1 MTSKPQFV
9 GEGGLITIGELGR
22 TQSGGTPSSKHPE
35 YFEGDIPWIGTT
47 ALRGGVL
54 NKADAVKLITADA
67 IAHSATKLVP
77 AGSLMVGIRVGV
89 GKVGINAIPMCTSQ
103 DIVSI
108 IGIDDEDW
116 NKEYVSLALQF
127 KAPLLAA
134 KAQGATI
141 TGITSKTLKSMTIP
155 VRSLSEQNVIV
166 GQLNKI
172 KKQLVIANEQLVKLD
187 QLIKSRFV
195 EMFGDPG
202 SNPYGLEVCPLGKVL
217 SVQPSN
223 GLYKPQRDY
232 VNDGSGTPIIRIDSF
247 RSEGPDY
254 GSLKRLNC
262 NESECRRYGISEN
275 DIVINRVNSVGCMG
289 KTMLVA
295 HIPEVTVFE
304 SNMMRLHSDEALMVP
319 AFLCAQMTSEF
330 SKSYFEANAKRAIG
344 QASINQK
351 DVKELPVLVPTIDD
365 QKAYLSFVQQ
375 VDKSRFVAQQQ
386 IEKLQMLY
394 DSLAQKYFGD

>member
-195 EMFGDPG
+195 EMFGD
-202 SNPYGLEVCPLGKVL
+202 
-217 SVQPSN
+217 
-223 GLYKPQRDY
+223 
-232 VNDGSGTPIIRIDSF
+232 
-247 RSEGPDY
+247 
-254 GSLKRLNC
+254 
-262 NESECRRYGISEN
+262 
-275 DIVINRVNSVGCMG
+275 VIHNS
-289 KTMLVA
+289 K
-295 HIPEVTVFE
+295 
-304 SNMMRLHSDEALMVP
+304 
-319 AFLCAQMTSEF
+319 
-330 SKSYFEANAKRAIG
+330 K
-344 QASINQK
+344 
-351 DVKELPVLVPTIDD
+351 
-365 QKAYLSFVQQ
+365 
-375 VDKSRFVAQQQ
+375 
-386 IEKLQMLY
+386 
-394 DSLAQKYFGD
+394 